1 MKQLYIFI
9 VICFFVNQNLL
20 AQNAK
25 DSTMV
30 KTDTTTKTKIKYYP
44 IIDSVALAKKN
55 FTRDSIINYFLNP
68 DPKRENQFF
77 NKLIADNLVSDPYLL
92 SLPKNIKIVKS
103 NYGLGQFL
111 KQDPLWFLISI
122 LIILLSFGVLKVIFS
137 KEISLLLKAFFDTR
151 TLTQINKEDN
161 ALVSWHFFFLYVL
174 FCLTLGLFIC
184 IGLYKLKGS
193 APAKNIDTYLVIS
206 GLIFLFFGLKIFLLR
221 FIGFLF
227 QIQKLVRDY
236 LNLIYLTY
244 FNTLFLLLPITLY
257 LILTTFVYG
266 NLISNIF
273 LVAFFGII
281 GVQFIR
287 ITFNI
292 LLNYRLSKF
301 YLILYLCTL
310 EICPIILF
318 AKTIST
324 SL

>member
-9 VICFFVNQNLL
+9 IFCLFVNQNLL
-20 AQNAK
+20 AQNAN
-25 DSTMV
+25 DSTQIKIDTV
-30 KTDTTTKTKIKYYP
+30 KAKTKYYP
-44 IIDSVALAKKN
+44 IIDSAALAKKN
-55 FTRDSIINYFLNP
+55 FTRDSLIHYYLNP
-68 DPKRENQFF
+68 DPKRDNPFF
-77 NKLIADNLVSDPYLL
+77 DKLIADNLVSDPYLL
-92 SLPKNIKIVKS
+92 SLPNNIEIVKS

-111 KQDPLWFLISI
+111 NKDPIWFLLAM
-122 LIILLSFGVLKVIFS
+122 LIILFSFGLLKVVFS
-137 KEISLLLKAFFDTR
+137 KEINLLFRAFFDNR
-151 TLTQINKEDN
+151 TLIQINKEDN
-161 ALVSWHFFFLYVL
+161 ALVSWQFFFLYIL

-193 APAKNIDTYLVIS
+193 AQAKNLDTYFVITALV
-206 GLIFLFFGLKIFLLR
+206 LIFFGLKIFILR
-221 FIGFLF
+221 FVGFLF
-227 QIQKLVRDY
+227 QIQKLVKDY

-244 FNTLFLLLPITLY
+244 FNSLFLLLPITLY
-257 LILTTFVYG
+257 LILTTLTNG
-266 NLISNIF
+266 NIISDIVLIAF
-273 LVAFFGII
+273 LGII

-301 YLILYLCTL
+301 YLILYLCAL

>member
-9 VICFFVNQNLL
+9 ILCLFVHQNLL
-20 AQNAK
+20 AQNTK
-25 DSTMV
+25 DSIQV
-30 KTDTTTKTKIKYYP
+30 KTDTAKAKARFYP
-44 IIDSVALAKKN
+44 IIDSAALAKEK
-55 FTRDSIINYFLNP
+55 FVRDSIINYFLNP
-68 DPKRENQFF
+68 DPKRENPFF
-77 NKLIADNLVSDPYLL
+77 NKLMSDNLVSDPYLL

-103 NYGLGQFL
+103 NYGLRQFVI
-111 KQDPLWFLISI
+111 KDPLWFLTSI
-122 LIILLSFGVLKVIFS
+122 LLILFLFGILKIIFF
-137 KEISLLLKAFFDTR
+137 KEISLLLRAFFETR
-151 TLTQINKEDN
+151 TLLQINKEDN

-174 FCLTLGLFIC
+174 FSLTLGLFIS
-184 IGLYKLKGS
+184 IILYKLKGF
-193 APAKNIDTYLVIS
+193 AQAKNFDNYLIVS
-206 GLIFLFFGLKIFLLR
+206 GLVFLFFGLKIFIIR

-227 QIQKLVRDY
+227 QIQKLIRDY

-257 LILTTFVYG
+257 LILTKDTNG
-266 NLISNIF
+266 NLFSNIF
-273 LVAFFGII
+273 LIVFIGII
-281 GVQFIR
+281 GLQFIR

-318 AKTIST
+318 AKTISN

>member
-9 VICFFVNQNLL
+9 IFCLFAHQNLF

-25 DSTMV
+25 DSIQV
-30 KTDTTTKTKIKYYP
+30 IIDTTKAKARFYP
-44 IIDSVALAKKN
+44 IIDSAALAKKK

-68 DPKRENQFF
+68 DPKRENPFF
-77 NKLIADNLVSDPYLL
+77 DKLIEDNLVSDQYLL
-92 SLPKNIKIVKS
+92 SLPKNVKIIKS
-103 NYGLGQFL
+103 NYGLGKFL
-111 KQDPLWFLISI
+111 IKDPLWFLICILSI
-122 LIILLSFGVLKVIFS
+122 LLLFGILKIIFS
-137 KEISLLLKAFFDTR
+137 KEISLLLRAFFDTR
-151 TLTQINKEDN
+151 TLIQINKEDN

-174 FCLTLGLFIC
+174 FSLTLGLFIS
-184 IGLYKLKGS
+184 IVLLKLKGF
-193 APAKNIDTYLVIS
+193 AAAKNIDNYLIIS
-206 GLIFLFFGLKIFLLR
+206 GLVFLFFGLKIFLLR

-227 QIQKLVRDY
+227 QIQKLIRDY

-244 FNTLFLLLPITLY
+244 FNTLFLLLPTTLY
-257 LILTTFVYG
+257 LILSKITYG
-266 NLISNIF
+266 NLFSNIF
-273 LVAFFGII
+273 LVAFLGII

-318 AKTIST
+318 AKTISN